1 MPLLH
6 LKKATKSR
14 IICKLQKLSLWSDIQ
29 KPRLYLLET
38 IHFSM
43 VLTHKVFL
51 KLSKLNK
58 LEVQIYFL
66 NTADHGGPRIERSIK
81 DPAYLKKVNKITIS
95 LQRRNAGFA
104 SRTRIRKC
112 QSNSGLF
119 PCYWTSNSRQIL
131 DTISGTARLRH
142 EKYLFSAWTLRHFAA
157 DHDN

>member
-66 NTADHGGPRIERSIK
+66 NTADHRGPRIERAIK
-81 DPAYLKKVNKITIS
+81 DPAYLKRVNKITIIS
-95 LQRRNAGFA
+95 LQRRNEGFA
-104 SRTRIRKC
+104 QEWENSNLIMAYFLVIGRVILGKFWTQFPGDWGTR
-112 QSNSGLF
+112 NV
-119 PCYWTSNSRQIL
+119 
-131 DTISGTARLRH
+131 
-142 EKYLFSAWTLRHFAA
+142 HFAA
-157 DHDN
+157 DHDHLYR